1 MQLPNDP
8 FILELLPE
16 FIDDWIEKLD
26 SEYPD
31 YRKNKDSE
39 SLYRFA
45 HTMKGSSYQFGFADL
60 GDIGVEIMTQVK
72 SDDWDGIEQNIEK
85 FRIRLI
91 EIKDFL
97 SQNS

>member
-26 SEYPD
+26 TEYPEYKD
-31 YRKNKDSE
+31 QRDSE
-39 SLYRFA
+39 SMYRLA

-60 GDIGVEIMTQVK
+60 GDIGVDIMAQVK
-72 SDDWDGIEQNIEK
+72 SDDWDGLEQNIEK

-91 EIKDFL
+91 EIKDYL

>member
-16 FIDDWIEKLD
+16 FIDDWIDKID
-26 SEYPD
+26 NEYPA
-31 YRKNKDSE
+31 YRNNKDSE
-39 SLYRFA
+39 SLYRLG

-60 GDIGVEIMTQVK
+60 GDIGVEIMSQVK
-72 SDDWDGIEQNIEK
+72 SENLEGVEQNIEK
-85 FRIRLI
+85 FRNRLI
-91 EIKDFL
+91 EIKDYL